1 MITRLDLKLREYD
14 GTDCVG
20 FKMVFEDEDIKMRC
34 DCFFK
39 RASNSKLHWDFT
51 AVIDDSLHEKQM
63 VTFGYDIP
71 SSSIK
76 IELIAAAGLMRFKEI
91 LQNDIQAKQVL
102 DSMLFA
108 AVSGM

>member
-1 MITRLDLKLREYD
+1 MISRSDLKLREYD
-14 GTDCVG
+14 GADCVG
-20 FKMVFEDEDIKMRC
+20 FKMVFEDEDIKMQC

-39 RASNSKLHWDFT
+39 RASSLKLHWDFT
-51 AVIDDSLHEKQM
+51 AVIDDSFHEKRL
-63 VTFGYDIP
+63 VTFGYDVP

-102 DSMLFA
+102 DSMLFV